1 MAYSMTGFGRGEKIY
16 DTRKYSIEIKSVNSR
31 FCDISIR
38 MPRMFNYL
46 DTDVRRIITDR
57 LLRGK
62 IDVFINY
69 EDQGESGQTVTV
81 NTGLAKEYSEAAKA
95 IAAVTGRTD
104 DFGVERIALMQD
116 VLSVTAKEIDEEAA
130 SKELLETL
138 NLAIA
143 GMLEKSGFFV
153 PVFECKVDLKT
164 LLSDM
169 DNQSVVNKIA
179 EIEKVSGRYAGW
191 KVGDMTQ
198 AVTDGNFE

>member
-81 NTGLAKEYSEAAKA
+81 NTGLAKEYSEDESTKDDGGNLGRVNYNKLGSNYDELVNAAFPMKEMTVATVA
-95 IAAVTGRTD
+95 ICS
-104 DFGVERIALMQD
+104 GVIVYLT
-116 VLSVTAKEIDEEAA
+116 SG
-130 SKELLETL
+130 LLYT
-138 NLAIA
+138 
-143 GMLEKSGFFV
+143 
-153 PVFECKVDLKT
+153 
-164 LLSDM
+164 
-169 DNQSVVNKIA
+169 NKL
-179 EIEKVSGRYAGW
+179 
-191 KVGDMTQ
+191 
-198 AVTDGNFE
+198 F